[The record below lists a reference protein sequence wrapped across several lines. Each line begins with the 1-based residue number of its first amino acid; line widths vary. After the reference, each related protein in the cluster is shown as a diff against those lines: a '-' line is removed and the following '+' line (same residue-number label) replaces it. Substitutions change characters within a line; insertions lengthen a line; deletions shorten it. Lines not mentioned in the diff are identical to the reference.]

1 MKEILRTCYTICT
14 PPNAKKGHQLF
25 STLFGKFIEHLRGGG
40 LHGRGGD
47 RGRGRPGRE
56 KKARA
61 AGAGEE
67 GGWSRAAAAVA
78 GGKGDTEVGGVRG
91 GNVWLAIGPEADR
104 EDKGAD
110 REAVRPTPNLD
121 QSWAA
126 FGAKS
131 RVRTDTGPFAPA
143 SWSTSS
149 VRSDKRGLGWSVC
162 ASPLEVP
169 LEHLH
174 GPPKGPIGI

>member
-1 MKEILRTCYTICT
+1 MTRAAGAGDE
-14 PPNAKKGHQLF
+14 G
-25 STLFGKFIEHLRGGG
+25 EGGQG
-40 LHGRGGD
+40 CSSE
-47 RGRGRPGRE
+47 RGRPGRE

-110 REAVRPTPNLD
+110 REAVRPAPKLD

-131 RVRTDTGPFAPA
+131 RVRADTGPFAA
-143 SWSTSS
+143 ARWSTSF
-149 VRSDKRGLGWSVC
+149 VCSDKYGLGCSVC
-162 ASPLEVP
+162 ASPLEV
-169 LEHLH
+169 L
-174 GPPKGPIGI
+174 